1 MKERL
6 LAVAVIAA
14 LAGPGSARG
23 EPTGPQEILTMGTTD
38 PNTGLPSTALTTAI
52 AEWLVSVGFQPARQL
67 PKIVAVSEEKL
78 ISMRQRGA
86 PGEVVAVYDDSSS
99 TIYLARGWIGATPA
113 GLSVIVHE
121 MVHHLQH
128 EAGSKHAC
136 REERERDAFAA
147 QERWLAE
154 FGTNLET
161 EFEIDP
167 GCVKTP
173 NMIPFDMVEGDS

>member
-6 LAVAVIAA
+6 LAVAVIAT
-14 LAGPGSARG
+14 LAGPGPGRC
-23 EPTGPQEILTMGTTD
+23 EPSGPQEILTTGATD
-38 PNTGLPSTALTTAI
+38 PSTGLPSAALTTAI
-52 AEWLVSVGFQPARQL
+52 AGWLVSVGFQPIKEVPRF
-67 PKIVAVSEEKL
+67 VAVSEEKL
-78 ISMRQRGA
+78 IAMRQRGL

-99 TIYLARGWIGATPA
+99 TIYLARGWTGDTPA

-136 REERERDAFAA
+136 REERERDALAA
-147 QERWLAE
+147 QQRWLAE

-161 EFEIDP
+161 EFGIDP
-167 GCVKTP
+167 FTLLVRTNC
-173 NMIPFDMVEGDS
+173 PF